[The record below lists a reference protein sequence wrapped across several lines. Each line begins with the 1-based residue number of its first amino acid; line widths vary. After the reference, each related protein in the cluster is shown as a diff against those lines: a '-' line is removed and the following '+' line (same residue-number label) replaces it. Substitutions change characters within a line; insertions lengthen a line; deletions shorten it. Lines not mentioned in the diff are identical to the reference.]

1 MKSFIIA
8 IVFLLIG
15 AALGGI
21 VALSIGTGMGAG
33 AGIVVGS
40 QAGACLAV
48 EAAKDRGLLTADQI
62 DEVLNAAVTKISGG
76 AKLPPEVKLVGS
88 EGDCDKMIADL
99 QQAVQSQQK

>member
-15 AALGGI
+15 AALGGV

-48 EAAKDRGLLTADQI
+48 EAAKDRGLLTAEQI
-62 DEVLNAAVTKISGG
+62 DEVLNGAVAKIAGG
-76 AKLPPEVKLVGS
+76 VKLPPEAKLVGS
-88 EGDCDKMIADL
+88 EADCAKMIADL
-99 QQAVQSQQK
+99 QQAAQSQEK